1 MSVGPV
7 DGSHAL
13 QSAAEAQRV
22 RVQADESARGQ
33 DQAQRFA
40 AALQE
45 ARRRHQVTAP
55 GAGGEA
61 GRAEAWRPGVG
72 EGGGRGPDTGGPRQH
87 RRRARPTGMAGAAS
101 PGDGETGEPAKPDV
115 PLPVPEDVP
124 VKGLRLDVRG

>member
-1 MSVGPV
+1 MSVGPI

-72 EGGGRGPDTGGPRQH
+72 EGGGRGTDTDGPRQ
-87 RRRARPTGMAGAAS
+87 RRRRGGPAGTAGAAS
-101 PGDGETGEPAKPDV
+101 PGRGETDEPAEPDF
-115 PLPVPEDVP
+115 PAPVPEDVP
-124 VKGLRLDVRG
+124 AKGLRLDVRG